1 MLKPIPCMLT
11 ILLGMGLS
19 GCADRK
25 PPVADAAT
33 YLSDLRKDWVQ
44 QKDTMMKIAE
54 AMPEDK
60 FDYKPTAAQRT
71 YGEQIMHV
79 AVSNVE
85 LMKRS
90 LDSTVAPPAFAEA
103 PKTKAQILAA
113 LSEAYDYGS
122 GVLAEQTPASLAEV
136 RDSQYF
142 GSATRARIVWS
153 LLSHA
158 MDIYGQ
164 MAVYLRLNGIV
175 PPASRGI

>member
-1 MLKPIPCMLT
+1 MFR
-11 ILLGMGLS
+11 S

-25 PPVADAAT
+25 PPVVDVAD
-33 YLSDLRKDWVQ
+33 YLSDLRKDWAQ
-44 QKDTMMKIAE
+44 QKDTMMKIAG
-54 AMPEDK
+54 AMPADK

-79 AVSNVE
+79 AVGNVE

-90 LDSTVAPPAFAEA
+90 LDSTVAPPSFTAEG

-113 LSEAYDYGS
+113 LSDAYDYGS
-122 GVLAEQTPASLAEV
+122 AVLAEQTPASLAEV
-136 RDSQYF
+136 RNSQYF

-153 LLSHA
+153 LLGHA